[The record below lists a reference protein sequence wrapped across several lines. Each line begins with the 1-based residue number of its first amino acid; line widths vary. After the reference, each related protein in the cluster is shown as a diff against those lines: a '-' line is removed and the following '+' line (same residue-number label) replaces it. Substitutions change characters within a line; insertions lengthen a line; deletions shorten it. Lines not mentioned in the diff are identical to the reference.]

1 MKEGPQPGGLVE
13 HQRQGHQGGPGGLVE
28 HQRQGHQ
35 GGPGGLAELKHH
47 NGGTKAHRKGTDN
60 MIFNEYLNEK

>member
-1 MKEGPQPGGLVE
+1 MKWVIDYNLFFILKEGPQ
-13 HQRQGHQGGPGGLVE
+13 PGGLVE